1 MQDVLNSR
9 LQEDALDPRF
19 LPFQI
24 AAGLL
29 LAALVVLLIRT
40 GMNIHRNNG
49 GFRSAFGAAMFIGGA
64 ILGWAVMLAGFGA

>member
-1 MQDVLNSR
+1 M
-9 LQEDALDPRF
+9 DPRF

-29 LAALVVLLIRT
+29 LAALIVLMIRL
-40 GMNIHRNNG
+40 GMNIYRNNG
-49 GFRSAFGAAMFIGGA
+49 SLRAAFGAAMFIGGI